1 MIIQLMALID
11 DIYSFIQ
18 YMILSTYDIIYI
30 HDIIYIY
37 MYMYNIYIL
46 HWISQPSFMTPEGHR
61 RVRHV
66 AVIAPVRRRHLLQ
79 RDLCGQLQLLGTA
92 AGLMGKMWE
101 NMGSLP

>member
-1 MIIQLMALID
+1 
-11 DIYSFIQ
+11 
-18 YMILSTYDIIYI
+18 
-30 HDIIYIY
+30 
-37 MYMYNIYIL
+37 
-46 HWISQPSFMTPEGHR
+46 MTPEGHR